1 MPPVL
6 SMKKPDKQAVSLTD
20 LTQREL
26 AARGEAAAA
35 AAAAAAAEVAAA
47 VPNSL

>member
-20 LTQREL
+20 LTQQEL
-26 AARGEAAAA
+26 AAKGEAAAA
-35 AAAAAAAEVAAA
+35 PAAPEVAAA
-47 VPNSL
+47 GPNS

>member
-20 LTQREL
+20 LTQQEL
-26 AARGEAAAA
+26 AAKGEAS
-35 AAAAAAAEVAAA
+35 AAAAAEVAVAGH
-47 VPNSL
+47 NTCS